1 MINMAETKA
10 QKIKSDKETIIDME
24 PVKEVSNKNNYKNPA
39 FFISFITLVS
49 TITILSWIILYQ
61 IPKLSEAETNRVN
74 IIIKEIEKDNKKDNK
89 FVVLTEEIKKIKS
102 QISEISNNKNEVT
115 SEEFKNLSSLVM
127 SLKDELKLIKN
138 KQIPQEIG
146 NKNLDYQ
153 KNINVNYKKN
163 PDSSVQNNFSS
174 RSVSLKRKEAG
185 LILETQIIIDKL
197 LAREDLA
204 STSNE
209 QINLNELD
217 FLSRLKNYLAG
228 FFKLRQYSENSTPRA
243 IITKAEMELKNG
255 NLNKCL
261 KLLKTLPDNW
271 KRSIN
276 EFIINTEIHLNK
288 EIKVTE

>member
-1 MINMAETKA
+1 MAETKA

-39 FFISFITLVS
+39 FFISFITLVL

-74 IIIKEIEKDNKKDNK
+74 NIIREIEKDNK

-115 SEEFKNLSSLVM
+115 SEEFKNMSSLVM
-127 SLKDELKLIKN
+127 SLKDELKLITN
-138 KQIPQEIG
+138 KQIPQEID
-146 NKNLDYQ
+146 NENLDYQ
-153 KNINVNYKKN
+153 NNNVSHKKN
-163 PDSSVQNNFSS
+163 LDLTVQNDFSS
-174 RSVSLKRKEAG
+174 SSVSLKRKEAG

-197 LAREDLA
+197 LTREDLA

-209 QINLNELD
+209 QININELD
-217 FLSRLKNYLAG
+217 FLSKLKNYLAG
-228 FFKLRQYSENSTPRA
+228 FFKLRQYSNNSTPRA
-243 IITKAEMELKNG
+243 IITKAETELKNG
-255 NLNKCL
+255 NLDKCL

-271 KRSIN
+271 KKPIN
-276 EFIINTEIHLNK
+276 EFIINTEIHINK
-288 EIKVTE
+288 TIKAVE

>member
-1 MINMAETKA
+1 MAETKA

-24 PVKEVSNKNNYKNPA
+24 PVKEESNKSDYKNPA
-39 FFISFITLVS
+39 FLISFITLVL

-74 IIIKEIEKDNKKDNK
+74 IIIKEIEKDNKKNNK

-127 SLKDELKLIKN
+127 SLKDELKLITN
-138 KQIPQEIG
+138 KKIPQEVD

-153 KNINVNYKKN
+153 KNNTVNYNKN
-163 PDSSVQNNFSS
+163 LDSSVQNNFSS
-174 RSVSLKRKEAG
+174 SSVSLKRKQAS

-209 QINLNELD
+209 QINVNELD

-228 FFKLRQYSENSTPRA
+228 FLKLRQYSENSTPRA
-243 IITKAEMELKNG
+243 IITKAETELKNG
-255 NLNKCL
+255 NLSQCL

-271 KRSIN
+271 KRPIN
-276 EFIINTEIHLNK
+276 EFIIKTEIYLNRT
-288 EIKVTE
+288 IKVTE

>member
-1 MINMAETKA
+1 MAETKA

-39 FFISFITLVS
+39 FFISFITLVF

-89 FVVLTEEIKKIKS
+89 FVILTEEIKKIKS

-115 SEEFKNLSSLVM
+115 SEQFKNLSSLVM

-146 NKNLDYQ
+146 NKNLDY
-153 KNINVNYKKN
+153 KKN
-163 PDSSVQNNFSS
+163 PVSSIQNNFSS

-228 FFKLRQYSENSTPRA
+228 FFKLRQYSNNSTPRA
-243 IITKAEMELKNG
+243 IITKAETELKNG
-255 NLNKCL
+255 NLDKCL

>member
-1 MINMAETKA
+1 MAETKA

-24 PVKEVSNKNNYKNPA
+24 PVKEVSNENNYKNPA
-39 FFISFITLVS
+39 FFISFITLVL

-102 QISEISNNKNEVT
+102 QILEISNNKNEVT

-127 SLKDELKLIKN
+127 SLKDELKLITN
-138 KQIPQEIG
+138 KKIPQEID
-146 NKNLDYQ
+146 NENLDYQ
-153 KNINVNYKKN
+153 NNNVSHKKN
-163 PDSSVQNNFSS
+163 LDLTVQNDFSS
-174 RSVSLKRKEAG
+174 SSVSLKRKEAG

-197 LAREDLA
+197 LTREDLA

-209 QINLNELD
+209 QININELD
-217 FLSRLKNYLAG
+217 FLSKLKNYLAG
-228 FFKLRQYSENSTPRA
+228 FFKLRQYSNNSTPRA
-243 IITKAEMELKNG
+243 IITKAETELKNG
-255 NLNKCL
+255 NLDKCL

-271 KRSIN
+271 KKSIN
-276 EFIINTEIHLNK
+276 EFIVNTEIHLNK
-288 EIKVTE
+288 TIKATE

>member
-1 MINMAETKA
+1 MAETKA

-39 FFISFITLVS
+39 FFISFITLVL

-204 STSNE
+204 STSNK

>member
-1 MINMAETKA
+1 MAETKA

-39 FFISFITLVS
+39 FFISFITLVF

-74 IIIKEIEKDNKKDNK
+74 IIIKEIEKDYKKDNK
-89 FVVLTEEIKKIKS
+89 FVILTEEIKKIKS

-146 NKNLDYQ
+146 NKNLDY
-153 KNINVNYKKN
+153 KKN
-163 PDSSVQNNFSS
+163 PVSSIQNNFSS

>member
-1 MINMAETKA
+1 MAETKA

-24 PVKEVSNKNNYKNPA
+24 PVKEVSNENNYKNPA
-39 FFISFITLVS
+39 FFISFITLVL

-102 QISEISNNKNEVT
+102 QILEISNNKNEVT

-146 NKNLDYQ
+146 NKNLDY
-153 KNINVNYKKN
+153 KKN
-163 PDSSVQNNFSS
+163 PVSSIQNNFSS

-228 FFKLRQYSENSTPRA
+228 FFKLRQYSENPTPRA

>member
-1 MINMAETKA
+1 MAETKA

-39 FFISFITLVS
+39 FFISFITLVF

-74 IIIKEIEKDNKKDNK
+74 SIIKEIEKDNKKDNK
-89 FVVLTEEIKKIKS
+89 FVILTEEIKKIKS

-115 SEEFKNLSSLVM
+115 SEQFKNLSSLVM

-146 NKNLDYQ
+146 NKNLDY
-153 KNINVNYKKN
+153 KKN
-163 PDSSVQNNFSS
+163 PVSSIQNNFSS

>member
-1 MINMAETKA
+1 MAETKA

-24 PVKEVSNKNNYKNPA
+24 PVKEESNKSDYKNPA
-39 FFISFITLVS
+39 FLISFITLVL
-49 TITILSWIILYQ
+49 TITILSWIILYH

-74 IIIKEIEKDNKKDNK
+74 IIIKEIEKDNKKNNK

-102 QISEISNNKNEVT
+102 QILEISNNKNEVT
-115 SEEFKNLSSLVM
+115 SEDFKNLSSSVM
-127 SLKDELKLIKN
+127 SLKDELKLITN
-138 KQIPQEIG
+138 KKIPQEVD

-153 KNINVNYKKN
+153 KNNTVNYNKN
-163 PDSSVQNNFSS
+163 LDSSVQNNFSS
-174 RSVSLKRKEAG
+174 SSASLKRKQAS

-209 QINLNELD
+209 QINVNELD
-217 FLSRLKNYLAG
+217 LLSRLKNYLAG
-228 FFKLRQYSENSTPRA
+228 FFKLRQYSNNSTPRA

-276 EFIINTEIHLNK
+276 EFIINTEIYLNK
-288 EIKVTE
+288 EIKAVE

>member
-1 MINMAETKA
+1 MAQTKA

-39 FFISFITLVS
+39 FFISFITLVF

-74 IIIKEIEKDNKKDNK
+74 SIIKEIEKDNKKDNK
-89 FVVLTEEIKKIKS
+89 FVILTEEIKKIKS
-102 QISEISNNKNEVT
+102 QILEISNNKNEIT
-115 SEEFKNLSSLVM
+115 FEEFKNLSSLVM

-146 NKNLDYQ
+146 NKNLDY
-153 KNINVNYKKN
+153 KKN
-163 PDSSVQNNFSS
+163 PVSSIQNNFSS

>member
-1 MINMAETKA
+1 MAETKA

-24 PVKEVSNKNNYKNPA
+24 PVKEVSNKNNFKNPA
-39 FFISFITLVS
+39 FFISFITLVF

-89 FVVLTEEIKKIKS
+89 FVILTEEIKKIKS

-146 NKNLDYQ
+146 NKNLDY
-153 KNINVNYKKN
+153 KKK
-163 PDSSVQNNFSS
+163 PDLSVQNNFSS

-204 STSNE
+204 STSNK

>member
-1 MINMAETKA
+1 MAETKA

-39 FFISFITLVS
+39 FFISFITLVF

-89 FVVLTEEIKKIKS
+89 FVILTEEIKKIKS

-127 SLKDELKLIKN
+127 SLKDELKLLKN

-146 NKNLDYQ
+146 NKNLDY
-153 KNINVNYKKN
+153 KNN
-163 PDSSVQNNFSS
+163 PVSSIQNNFSS

-276 EFIINTEIHLNK
+276 EFIINTEIYLNK
-288 EIKVTE
+288 EIKAVE

>member
-1 MINMAETKA
+1 MAETKA

-89 FVVLTEEIKKIKS
+89 FVILTEEIKKIKS

-146 NKNLDYQ
+146 NKNLDY
-153 KNINVNYKKN
+153 KKN
-163 PDSSVQNNFSS
+163 PISSIQNNFSS

>member
-1 MINMAETKA
+1 MAETKA

-39 FFISFITLVS
+39 FFISFITLVF

-115 SEEFKNLSSLVM
+115 SEEFKNLSSLVI

-146 NKNLDYQ
+146 NKNLDY
-153 KNINVNYKKN
+153 KKK
-163 PDSSVQNNFSS
+163 PVSSIQNNFSS

-197 LAREDLA
+197 LKREDLS

-255 NLNKCL
+255 NLNECL

-276 EFIINTEIHLNK
+276 EFIINTEIYLNK
-288 EIKVTE
+288 EIKAVE

>member
-1 MINMAETKA
+1 MAETKA

-24 PVKEVSNKNNYKNPA
+24 PVKEESNKSDYKNPA
-39 FFISFITLVS
+39 FLISFITLVF

-89 FVVLTEEIKKIKS
+89 FVILTEEIKKIKS

-115 SEEFKNLSSLVM
+115 SEDFKNLSSSVM
-127 SLKDELKLIKN
+127 SLKDELKLITN
-138 KQIPQEIG
+138 KKIPQEVD

-153 KNINVNYKKN
+153 KNNTVNYNKN
-163 PDSSVQNNFSS
+163 LDSSVQNNFSS
-174 RSVSLKRKEAG
+174 SSVSLKRKQAS

-209 QINLNELD
+209 QINVNELD
-217 FLSRLKNYLAG
+217 LLSRLKNYLAG
-228 FFKLRQYSENSTPRA
+228 FFKLRQYSNNSTPRA
-243 IITKAEMELKNG
+243 IITKAETELKNG
-255 NLNKCL
+255 NLSQCL

-271 KRSIN
+271 KRPIN
-276 EFIINTEIHLNK
+276 EFIIKTEIYLNRT
-288 EIKVTE
+288 IKVTE

>member
-1 MINMAETKA
+1 MINMAQTKA

-39 FFISFITLVS
+39 FFISFITLVF

-89 FVVLTEEIKKIKS
+89 FVILTEEIKKIKS

-115 SEEFKNLSSLVM
+115 SEQFKNLSSLVM

-146 NKNLDYQ
+146 NKNLDY
-153 KNINVNYKKN
+153 KKN
-163 PDSSVQNNFSS
+163 PVSSIQNNFSS

>member
-1 MINMAETKA
+1 MAETKA

-39 FFISFITLVS
+39 FFISFITLVF
-49 TITILSWIILYQ
+49 TITILSWIILYY

-74 IIIKEIEKDNKKDNK
+74 IIIKKIEKDNKKDNK
-89 FVVLTEEIKKIKS
+89 SVVLTEEIKKIKN
-102 QISEISNNKNEVT
+102 QILEISNNKNEIT
-115 SEEFKNLSSLVM
+115 FEEFKNLSSLVL

-138 KQIPQEIG
+138 KQIPQETG
-146 NKNLDYQ
+146 NKNLDY
-153 KNINVNYKKN
+153 KKK
-163 PDSSVQNNFSS
+163 PDLSVQNNFSS

-204 STSNE
+204 STSNK

>member
-1 MINMAETKA
+1 MAETKA

-39 FFISFITLVS
+39 FFISFITLVL

-74 IIIKEIEKDNKKDNK
+74 NIIREIEKDNK

-102 QISEISNNKNEVT
+102 QILEISNNKNEVT

-127 SLKDELKLIKN
+127 SLKDELKLIAN
-138 KQIPQEIG
+138 KKIPQEID
-146 NKNLDYQ
+146 NENLDYQ
-153 KNINVNYKKN
+153 NNNVSHKKN
-163 PDSSVQNNFSS
+163 LDLTVQNDFSS
-174 RSVSLKRKEAG
+174 SSVSLKRKEAG

-197 LAREDLA
+197 LTREDLA

-209 QINLNELD
+209 QININELD
-217 FLSRLKNYLAG
+217 FLSKLKNYLAG
-228 FFKLRQYSENSTPRA
+228 FFKLRQYSNNSTPRA
-243 IITKAEMELKNG
+243 IITKAETELKRG
-255 NLNKCL
+255 NLDKCL

-276 EFIINTEIHLNK
+276 EFIINTEIHINK
-288 EIKVTE
+288 TIKAVE

>member
-1 MINMAETKA
+1 MAETKA

-39 FFISFITLVS
+39 FFISFITLVL

-115 SEEFKNLSSLVM
+115 SEQFKNLSSLVM

-146 NKNLDYQ
+146 NKNLDYK
-153 KNINVNYKKN
+153 KNNNVNYKKN
-163 PDSSVQNNFSS
+163 PVSSIQNNFS
-174 RSVSLKRKEAG
+174 
-185 LILETQIIIDKL
+185 
-197 LAREDLA
+197 
-204 STSNE
+204 
-209 QINLNELD
+209 
-217 FLSRLKNYLAG
+217 
-228 FFKLRQYSENSTPRA
+228 
-243 IITKAEMELKNG
+243 
-255 NLNKCL
+255 
-261 KLLKTLPDNW
+261 
-271 KRSIN
+271 
-276 EFIINTEIHLNK
+276 
-288 EIKVTE
+288 

>member
-1 MINMAETKA
+1 MAETKA

-24 PVKEVSNKNNYKNPA
+24 PVKEVSNKKNFKNPA
-39 FFISFITLVS
+39 FFMSFITLVL
-49 TITILSWIILYQ
+49 TITILSWIILYY
-61 IPKLSEAETNRVN
+61 IPKLSKAETNRVN
-74 IIIKEIEKDNKKDNK
+74 IIIKKIEKDNKKDNK
-89 FVVLTEEIKKIKS
+89 SVVLTEEIKKIKN
-102 QISEISNNKNEVT
+102 QILEISNNKNEIT
-115 SEEFKNLSSLVM
+115 FEEFKNLSSLVL

-276 EFIINTEIHLNK
+276 EFIINTEIYLNK
-288 EIKVTE
+288 EIKAVE

>member
-1 MINMAETKA
+1 MAETKA

-24 PVKEVSNKNNYKNPA
+24 PVKEVSNENNYKNPA
-39 FFISFITLVS
+39 FFISFITLVL

-102 QISEISNNKNEVT
+102 QILEISNNKNEVT

-127 SLKDELKLIKN
+127 SLKDELKLITN
-138 KQIPQEIG
+138 KKIPQEID
-146 NKNLDYQ
+146 NENLDYQ
-153 KNINVNYKKN
+153 NNNVNYNKN
-163 PDSSVQNNFSS
+163 IDASVQNNLSS
-174 RSVSLKRKEAG
+174 SSVSLKRKEAG

-197 LAREDLA
+197 LKREDLS

-209 QINLNELD
+209 QININELD

-228 FFKLRQYSENSTPRA
+228 FFKLRQYSNNSTPRA
-243 IITKAEMELKNG
+243 IITKAETELKNG
-255 NLNKCL
+255 NLDKCL

-276 EFIINTEIHLNK
+276 EFIINTEIHINK
-288 EIKVTE
+288 IIKAVE